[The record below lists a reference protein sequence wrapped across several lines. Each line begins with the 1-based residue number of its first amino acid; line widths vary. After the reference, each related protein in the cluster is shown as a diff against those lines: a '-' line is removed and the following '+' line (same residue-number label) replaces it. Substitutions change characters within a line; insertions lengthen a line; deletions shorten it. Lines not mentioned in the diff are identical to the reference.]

1 MKRTTIMLP
10 DELATLVEL
19 ERQRRDMS
27 AAEVIRQALAT
38 YFEVDGTRPKPLP
51 FIGIGAS
58 GCTDGGIERI
68 LSEEWERDLRR
79 DAGLDRD
86 R

>member
-1 MKRTTIMLP
+1 LLP
-10 DELATLVEL
+10 DELAALVEL
-19 ERQRRDMS
+19 ERQRRDVS
-27 AAEVIRQALAT
+27 AAEVIRRALAT
-38 YFEVDGTRPKPLP
+38 YFEVDGTQPKRLP

-58 GCTDGGIERI
+58 GHTDGGIERI